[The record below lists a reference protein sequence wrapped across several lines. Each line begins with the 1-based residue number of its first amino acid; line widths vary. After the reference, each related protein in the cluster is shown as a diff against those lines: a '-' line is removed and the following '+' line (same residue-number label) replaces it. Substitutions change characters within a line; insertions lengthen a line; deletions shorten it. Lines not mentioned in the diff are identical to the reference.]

1 MPPISLSAEISDL
14 DKLLSAFDMIKSI
27 TSINSLLEAFG
38 LDNLPAAHKYG
49 LFFGCLTFILTV
61 STVLFLLVFGGS
73 FTRIKQQSEGG
84 TSSIPSSLEV
94 RKDRPLLYE
103 SLLEARKRMI
113 ASYESDSMVNDE
125 RTVLMK
131 LLNNVAPDITGATE
145 LRAALI
151 EEEEESN
158 DKKKTSTKT
167 NEIGKKK
174 EELKKFLPE
183 GYEAN
188 YVAAYRKCQDK
199 PGGKTLSGVPEA
211 RYEAY
216 ARAFAGSGIHTHTAY
231 RRSYAR
237 LYEAISCRTHEAER
251 KSYKHWL
258 KRSSDIVGRTIRLEG
273 LERSRH
279 LKQLYN
285 ITSGRAQGEFKQYDP
300 NEIWCFHND
309 GPFENEKAMERSGLF
324 RKGKRTAGYG
334 IVEALTDRLLGAIL
348 LEEDDPSN
356 LTVSI
361 VPPFVRPSV
370 DGTVEQVESCFLLMD
385 RLFALGY
392 RRIQMSIDSMDV
404 NGRKLAGRIGFTQE
418 GTLLKHHIIKDS
430 NRDSTVYGMINS
442 DWNEGAREFL
452 FKKTHGDKMMKA
464 DKANNVKEEELEVRE
479 KYAAEQ
485 KEKANENN

>member
-1 MPPISLSAEISDL
+1 M
-14 DKLLSAFDMIKSI
+14 
-27 TSINSLLEAFG
+27 
-38 LDNLPAAHKYG
+38 
-49 LFFGCLTFILTV
+49 
-61 STVLFLLVFGGS
+61 
-73 FTRIKQQSEGG
+73 
-84 TSSIPSSLEV
+84 
-94 RKDRPLLYE
+94 
-103 SLLEARKRMI
+103 
-113 ASYESDSMVNDE
+113 
-125 RTVLMK
+125 
-131 LLNNVAPDITGATE
+131 
-145 LRAALI
+145 
-151 EEEEESN
+151 
-158 DKKKTSTKT
+158 
-167 NEIGKKK
+167 
-174 EELKKFLPE
+174 
-183 GYEAN
+183 
-188 YVAAYRKCQDK
+188 
-199 PGGKTLSGVPEA
+199 
-211 RYEAY
+211 
-216 ARAFAGSGIHTHTAY
+216 
-231 RRSYAR
+231 
-237 LYEAISCRTHEAER
+237 
-251 KSYKHWL
+251 
-258 KRSSDIVGRTIRLEG
+258 GRTIRLEG

-309 GPFENEKAMERSGLF
+309 GPFENEKAMERSGFF

-485 KEKANENN
+485 KEVKEKANENN